1 MHPGASA
8 TFLAFCL
15 APSVCILVLPLGLRF
30 ALGTQLL
37 RCTDEVSRPSVLSLQ
52 PAARGG

>member
-1 MHPGASA
+1 MHPGASV

-15 APSVCILVLPLGLRF
+15 APAVCILVLPLGLRL
-30 ALGTQLL
+30 ALDTQLL